1 MIVNYARNDSGLYYK
16 TTIVARYELKL
27 RAKLKRNL
35 WSYNHNLWSQVM
47 LQIEVLFTIVK
58 HFIVQATALL
68 PLFTS
73 TLGPYSQH
81 FIFFVTYRLAE

>member
-35 WSYNHNLWSQVM
+35 GSYNHNL
-47 LQIEVLFTIVK
+47 
-58 HFIVQATALL
+58 
-68 PLFTS
+68 
-73 TLGPYSQH
+73 
-81 FIFFVTYRLAE
+81 